1 MATLYNDNPHAASL
15 LRLAVSGRVPG
26 PTEEDPESKSH
37 AKWYHEDANSKRAR
51 YQEDL

>member
-26 PTEEDPESKSH
+26 PTEEDPESKSQSGTM
-37 AKWYHEDANSKRAR
+37 KTPTPST
-51 YQEDL
+51 